1 MEISLSGKVALVTG
15 AAQGIGRAIA
25 LELAKSGASV
35 AVNDTSDKVVSTKED
50 IEKMGK
56 DSLAAIFDVAVEE
69 AVEAG
74 IGEIKEKL
82 GPIDILVNNVG
93 ITNNISPILK
103 MARERWDWEMAINL
117 GGAFNC
123 TKAVLPD
130 MVKAKWGRVIMISSL
145 GAGGL
150 HYQVGYACSK
160 AGIAGLAKTVA
171 LEHSKD
177 GITCNVIICGLIGTP
192 LVLAL
197 PEEIKTEFATK
208 RAPAGKIGD
217 VEDVASAAVF
227 LASEQAKYITGSE
240 LHVDGGAHLGTFSL
254 GVKHLSFGRDA
265 DSAAEKI

>member
-74 IGEIKEKL
+74 IWEIKEKL

-93 ITNNISPILK
+93 ITNNVSPILK

-150 HYQVGYACSK
+150 ALRDWLS
-160 AGIAGLAKTVA
+160 KTVA

-177 GITCNVIICGLIGTP
+177 GITCNVIVCGLIGTP

-240 LHVDGGAHLGTFSL
+240 LYVDGGAHLGTFSL